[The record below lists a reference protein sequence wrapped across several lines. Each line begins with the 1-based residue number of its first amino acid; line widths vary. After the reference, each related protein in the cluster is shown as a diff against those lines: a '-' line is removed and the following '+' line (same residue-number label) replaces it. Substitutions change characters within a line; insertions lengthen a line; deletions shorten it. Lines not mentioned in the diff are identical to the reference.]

1 MKPEAKDL
9 LQKLNEMGGVAENCI
24 SLLQTAFLYNKP
36 QPVAECRAAVAVQN
50 RTVDDLTRKI
60 TELARENPDLRPY
73 VSVPTHLLRIGEN
86 IEKLAEFIER
96 KINDKILFSD
106 RAATEVTF
114 LLQRLTDILRPVS
127 DLILARNSILSKYVQ
142 ESESG
147 VQRRAIDYTT
157 QHEERLI
164 EGLCSPAVSS
174 LYINI
179 LDRIKGIAWHAKEIA
194 VKIA

>member
-1 MKPEAKDL
+1 MKPEVKDL
-9 LQKLNEMGGVAENCI
+9 LQKFNEMGGVAENCV

-36 QPVAECRAAVAVQN
+36 QPITECRAAITAQN
-50 RTVDDLTRKI
+50 RTAEDLTKKI
-60 TELARENPDLRPY
+60 TDLARENTDLKPY
-73 VSVPTHLLRIGEN
+73 VSVPIHLLRIGEN
-86 IEKLAEFIER
+86 IDKLTDFIER
-96 KINDKILFSD
+96 KVRDKILFSD

-114 LLQRLTDILRPVS
+114 LLQRLTDILRPTS

-142 ESESG
+142 ESEAG
-147 VQRRAIDYTT
+147 VQRRATEYTT

-164 EGLCSPAVSS
+164 EGICAPAVSS

-194 VKIA
+194 SKIA